1 MLLNFEINL
10 YSNILIS
17 IHLPM
22 IPLNT
27 VTEATAE
34 TTQTNLEPLVDST
47 AMSSSQDIC

>member
-10 YSNILIS
+10 YSIILIL

-34 TTQTNLEPLVDST
+34 RTQTNLEPLERETDE
-47 AMSSSQDIC
+47 